1 MPALHT
7 PAIVW
12 LGLSLACWTP
22 LAAAAPTGGQPTFA
36 KDITVPAETAPAF
49 TVKRVVGDLNRPWS
63 VAWLP
68 NGDML
73 ITERP
78 GRLLRLAKGAATQP
92 KALSGL
98 PQNIA
103 VAGQGGLLDVAVHPN
118 YANNQLIYFSYAEQ
132 AQAGTRTVLAR
143 ARLNGQTLQ
152 DLEVVFRMQPAVSSS
167 RHYGGRIVFDANHM
181 VYLTLGDRGK
191 RASAQQPNQHTGSVI
206 RLHDDGR
213 IPADNPFVG
222 SFAAP
227 AETFSRG
234 SRNIQGATLH
244 PVTGELWTHEHG
256 PQGGDEINI
265 IRAGKNYGWPII
277 TYGVNYF
284 TGTAI
289 GQGVAKPGYEQPL
302 HVWVPSVAPSGM
314 TFYTGPHFPRWQ
326 GSLFVGALRGQT
338 LIRLQ
343 WQNQRA
349 VVEERLLQG
358 QVGRIRDV
366 RQGPDGYLYLLTD
379 SPDGALLR
387 LEPN

>member
-7 PAIVW
+7 LAIVW

-22 LAAAAPTGGQPTFA
+22 LAVAAPTGGQPTFA

-118 YANNQLIYFSYAEQ
+118 YAINQLIYFSYAEQ

-181 VYLTLGDRGK
+181 VYLTLGDRGQ
-191 RASAQQPNQHTGSVI
+191 RASAQQANQHTGSVI

-213 IPADNPFVG
+213 VPADNPFVG

-227 AETFSRG
+227 AESFSRG
-234 SRNIQGATLH
+234 SRNIQGATFH

-314 TFYTGPHFPRWQ
+314 TFYTGPHFPQWQ

-349 VVEERLLQG
+349 VAEERLLQG